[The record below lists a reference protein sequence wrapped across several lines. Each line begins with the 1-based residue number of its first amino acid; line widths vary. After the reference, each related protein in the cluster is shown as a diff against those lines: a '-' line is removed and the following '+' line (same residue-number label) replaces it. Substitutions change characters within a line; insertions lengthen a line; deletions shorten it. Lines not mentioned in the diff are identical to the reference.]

1 MDVTDLP
8 ALNAGLNGI
17 ATGLL
22 VLGYDRIRRREIAQ
36 HRACM
41 IAAFATSVLFLV
53 FYVIYHYNVGSVKFP
68 GVGLARTLY
77 LLMLFTHVVL
87 AALVPVLAVVT
98 LALGLR
104 GSLVRHRRIARWTL
118 PIWLYV
124 SVTGVLIYV
133 VLYHV
138 YGAEIAAG

>member
-1 MDVTDLP
+1 MDIASLP
-8 ALNAGLNGI
+8 TVNACLNGI
-17 ATGLL
+17 ATVLL

-41 IAAFATSVLFLV
+41 IAAFATSILFLT

-68 GVGLARTLY
+68 GTGIAKTLY
-77 LLMLFTHVVL
+77 LVMLFTHVVL
-87 AALVPVLAVVT
+87 AALVPVLAIVTLT
-98 LALGLR
+98 LALR
-104 GSLVRHRRIARWTL
+104 RDFVRHRRIARWTL

-133 VLYHV
+133 VLYLV
-138 YGAEIAAG
+138 YGATAAAG